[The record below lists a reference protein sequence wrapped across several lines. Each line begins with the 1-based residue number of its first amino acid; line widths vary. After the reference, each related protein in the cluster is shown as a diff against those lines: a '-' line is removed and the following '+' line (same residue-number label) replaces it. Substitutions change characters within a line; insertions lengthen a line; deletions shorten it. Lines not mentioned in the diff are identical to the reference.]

1 MLQNTLGV
9 TVQSQGFN
17 GAAMGTMTSKIMIR
31 GAQVGTLVLLN
42 GVPMNMDGKYN
53 LEDIPSG
60 AIEKIEIVRG
70 GGSVLYGSEATG
82 GVINIITKK
91 RINNKVK
98 FSAQAG
104 ALLERGLKRAGHEV
118 MLLQSDDL
126 DAVVAAANDWPADIF
141 VSLHCNASPGRNAR
155 GTETLYYSEQGRLL
169 GEAVQKKILSKVPTI
184 DRGCKERQ
192 GLYVLRR
199 TVMTA
204 ILVELAFIDNNDD
217 LELLENDM
225 PAFAGAI
232 AAGIDEY
239 FRQAEI

>member
-1 MLQNTLGV
+1 MKVFVNPGHDPNV
-9 TVQSQGFN
+9 
-17 GAAMGTMTSKIMIR
+17 
-31 GAQVGTLVLLN
+31 
-42 GVPMNMDGKYN
+42 D
-53 LEDIPSG
+53 SG
-60 AIEKIEIVRG
+60 AVNIDYDVR
-70 GGSVLYGSEATG
+70 EAD
-82 GVINIITKK
+82 VTK
-91 RINNKVK
+91 
-98 FSAQAG
+98 QAG

-204 ILVELAFIDNNDD
+204 ILVVLIIMMIWSFWKMICR
-217 LELLENDM
+217 LLQGLL
-225 PAFAGAI
+225 PPVSTSISGRRKY
-232 AAGIDEY
+232 DE
-239 FRQAEI
+239 R

>member
-1 MLQNTLGV
+1 MKVFVNPGHDPNV
-9 TVQSQGFN
+9 
-17 GAAMGTMTSKIMIR
+17 
-31 GAQVGTLVLLN
+31 
-42 GVPMNMDGKYN
+42 D
-53 LEDIPSG
+53 SG
-60 AIEKIEIVRG
+60 AVNIDYDVR
-70 GGSVLYGSEATG
+70 EAD
-82 GVINIITKK
+82 VTK
-91 RINNKVK
+91 
-98 FSAQAG
+98 QAG

-126 DAVVAAANDWPADIF
+126 DAVVAANDWPADIF

-217 LELLENDM
+217 LELLEMSYSLKQNEFAQPDTPDETAND
-225 PAFAGAI
+225 AG
-232 AAGIDEY
+232 
-239 FRQAEI
+239 RKKVAEILCRKIEEVM

>member
-1 MLQNTLGV
+1 MKVFVNPGHDPYV
-9 TVQSQGFN
+9 
-17 GAAMGTMTSKIMIR
+17 
-31 GAQVGTLVLLN
+31 
-42 GVPMNMDGKYN
+42 D
-53 LEDIPSG
+53 SG
-60 AIEKIEIVRG
+60 AVNIDYDVR
-70 GGSVLYGSEATG
+70 EAD
-82 GVINIITKK
+82 VTK
-91 RINNKVK
+91 
-98 FSAQAG
+98 QAG

>member
-1 MLQNTLGV
+1 MKQSLEKNTLMIALITGSVIWGGTSGYAEESEQVFTLDPMIVTAQGFETKDLDTPAAVEVYDVKRIEESGANNAFDVLQNTLGV

-98 FSAQAG
+98 FSAG
-104 ALLERGLKRAGHEV
+104 NFGKERYDISLGTDKF
-118 MLLQSDDL
+118 S
-126 DAVVAAANDWPADIF
+126 VVA
-141 VSLHCNASPGRNAR
+141 G
-155 GTETLYYSEQGRLL
+155 
-169 GEAVQKKILSKVPTI
+169 
-184 DRGCKERQ
+184 
-192 GLYVLRR
+192 
-199 TVMTA
+199 
-204 ILVELAFIDNNDD
+204 
-217 LELLENDM
+217 LENRGKAD
-225 PAFAGAI
+225 
-232 AAGIDEY
+232 GISSLADGKTY
-239 FRQAEI
+239 R

>member
-1 MLQNTLGV
+1 MKVFVNPGHDPNV
-9 TVQSQGFN
+9 
-17 GAAMGTMTSKIMIR
+17 
-31 GAQVGTLVLLN
+31 
-42 GVPMNMDGKYN
+42 D
-53 LEDIPSG
+53 SG
-60 AIEKIEIVRG
+60 AVNIDYDVR
-70 GGSVLYGSEATG
+70 EAD
-82 GVINIITKK
+82 VTK
-91 RINNKVK
+91 
-98 FSAQAG
+98 QAG

-169 GEAVQKKILSKVPTI
+169 SKVPTI